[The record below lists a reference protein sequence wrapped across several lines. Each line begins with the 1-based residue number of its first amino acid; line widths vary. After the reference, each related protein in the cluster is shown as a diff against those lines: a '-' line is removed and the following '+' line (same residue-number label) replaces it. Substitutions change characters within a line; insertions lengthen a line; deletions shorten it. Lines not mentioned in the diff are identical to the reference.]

1 MIQMPNGL
9 APKKTEALTETE
21 MQWLAIAED
30 VCRKLKL
37 TIAYTRCLAN
47 GLRADAVLQGS
58 NDTEDTSLS
67 VTCQCRRMVFRQ
79 AAG

>member
-1 MIQMPNGL
+1 MILLPNGR
-9 APKKTEALTETE
+9 APQKTEPLTETE

-37 TIAYTRCLAN
+37 TIACTRCLAM
-47 GLRADAVLQGS
+47 GLKADAVLQGN
-58 NDTEDTSLS
+58 NDTTDTSLS

-79 AAG
+79 RAN